1 MSGPRQPQS
10 IGAVVGGG
18 AVAGV
23 IAGAVM
29 LLAGMGLAAGMGAGA
44 TLPVRGIAAAL
55 SGVMALVGG
64 LGTLIEGWLVQLAVS
79 AVLGLI
85 YTAIGWN
92 LRKYRWVLIWGILYA
107 IAAWA
112 VFITWLLPAG
122 DPTLSA
128 YAGMMGASWFWLYIV
143 FGVVLSISQPLR
155 RGLGGAKLPQT
166 EAHPW
171 PLPKAS

>member
-107 IAAWA
+107 
-112 VFITWLLPAG
+112 
-122 DPTLSA
+122 
-128 YAGMMGASWFWLYIV
+128 
-143 FGVVLSISQPLR
+143 
-155 RGLGGAKLPQT
+155 
-166 EAHPW
+166 
-171 PLPKAS
+171 